1 MVPPAARLRLLLTLS
16 CLLAGA
22 FTIGLVSGCGS
33 GSTPPPAAAVTPA
46 PPPPVQ
52 PATPPANPFSK
63 VVVLGDSLSAGFQN
77 GSLLDTQQ
85 PNGWASL
92 VAQQA
97 GFQLTLPLIAPPG
110 VPAVI
115 QLISAGIPPVLQ
127 QASGTS
133 IGRDNPSAQVTD
145 FAVPGHKLYDLLNT
159 APVAQP
165 ATGDEIIASLVLGY
179 PAGTTGTQ
187 IQQAIAQKPSTIFLW
202 IGGDDALPADGKG
215 DPSAMTPI
223 DTFTTEFTQLMTTLK
238 ANTTAHL
245 FVANIPD
252 VTEIPYLTQAN
263 ELISEA
269 QALTGLTGLSPADA
283 GLLLGITPGDL
294 INPNGLLAV
303 EANIRLLEKLQ
314 PPVPLPAA
322 DVLTPSE
329 AAQVQSTIASY
340 NQVIASQVAAAGGT
354 LVDVHSYIDTL
365 AASGLTISYG
375 AALNHSGGSYA
386 ASTLYLGGLFGLDGI
401 HPSNTGYALI
411 ANQFIASANAALGT
425 TVALVDVSAVAAKD
439 PLFGPNRP
447 SSALP
452 YARTHISPAAGKA
465 ADAMIFGFKQK
476 P

>member
-1 MVPPAARLRLLLTLS
+1 MVSAVARLRLLFTLS
-16 CLLAGA
+16 CLFAGI
-22 FTIGLVSGCGS
+22 FTIGLLSGCGG
-33 GSTPPPAAAVTPA
+33 GSTPAPAAAVTPA

-77 GSLLDTQQ
+77 GALLDTQQ

-97 GFQLTLPLIAPPG
+97 AFTLTLPLIAPPG

-115 QLISAGIPPVLQ
+115 QLVSAGIPPVLQ
-127 QASGTS
+127 QAGGAS

-159 APVAQP
+159 APVTQP

-322 DVLTPSE
+322 DLLTPAE
-329 AAQVQSTIASY
+329 VAQVQSTIASY

-365 AASGLTISYG
+365 ATGGITIDK
-375 AALNHSGGSYA
+375 YA

-411 ANQFIASANAALGT
+411 ANQFIASANATLGT
-425 TVALVDVSAVAAKD
+425 TIAAVDVGAIAAKD

-447 SSALP
+447 GSALP
-452 YARTHISPAAGKA
+452 YAQTHISPSAGKA
-465 ADAMIFGFKQK
+465 ADAVIFGFKQK